1 MAISFV
7 YLLIDNERSIGGI
20 ASHGSPTDTDP
31 NEIDLEA
38 GPADQIQCRICLEID
53 GRDFIAPCKCKGT
66 SKYVHRECL
75 DHWRAVKML
84 RMRLRSSHGL
94 KKFIRRWLS

>member
-75 DHWRAVKML
+75 DHWRAVKMYL
-84 RMRLRSSHGL
+84 
-94 KKFIRRWLS
+94 